1 MMTIVM
7 MITIHGKISAQPH
20 TTLCIQFL
28 DRENNDKN
36 NRLPLGKQIQITIA
50 WGCAE
55 ILPNS
60 YLLAN
65 DAARLLIGIFAT
77 ANLITCISYHIVVCK
92 CSMYVHLGKS
102 FSNNSSTNISRGAVF
117 YNLSR
122 KSLNKSIWVLALKG
136 FLAVMIT
143 HVSFVLRNSIKK
155 RSISIC

>member
-1 MMTIVM
+1 MV
-7 MITIHGKISAQPH
+7 KISAQPH

-36 NRLPLGKQIQITIA
+36 NRLPLGKQICFTIV
-50 WGCAE
+50 WGFAE

-60 YLLAN
+60 YLLAK

-92 CSMYVHLGKS
+92 CSMRVHLGKS
-102 FSNNSSTNISRGAVF
+102 FSNNSSTYISRGAVF

-122 KSLNKSIWVLALKG
+122 KSLNKSI
-136 FLAVMIT
+136 
-143 HVSFVLRNSIKK
+143 
-155 RSISIC
+155 